1 MPRYERYSGESAGDA
16 RERIAGNRAQDR
28 RGGAGRAPNRGPN
41 GNARLTRGNGTPG
54 RGGNRRPNQGAGQ
67 HGHGMGHTHLLPSH
81 QHFSEGW
88 TEGQTGNVTYYP
100 QVGTTSASGS
110 LADFQTGR
118 SGRHQHTG
126 QIGGR
131 QPNRRTMG
139 SKNPR
144 RGGGRDY

>member
-1 MPRYERYSGESAGDA
+1 MPRYTQYPGESPGDA
-16 RERIAGNRAQDR
+16 RRRITQNRATDR
-28 RGGAGRAPNRGPN
+28 NLNGGAGGPNRNQNNRN
-41 GNARLTRGNGTPG
+41 G
-54 RGGNRRPNQGAGQ
+54 RPNQGAGQ